1 MNITSAGSGQCYA
14 TKFQMPRYF
23 IEVAYKGTR
32 YAGFQKQ
39 DNANTIQ
46 AELEKALAIYFRV
59 AVDLTGSSRTDA
71 GVHAR
76 QNFFH
81 FDTMAINAASDLEKA
96 RYHLNAILPADIV
109 VNSLFPVEDDAHCRF
124 DALYRIYE
132 YQVYRKKDPFLQDQG
147 YYYPYKVNLDLLQE
161 AAKELL
167 NHTDFESF
175 AKRNSQVFTYNCTI
189 ISSEWRFEGDL
200 LIYKVQANRF
210 LRGMVKGLVGTML
223 KAATR
228 GKTIHDFRNIILA
241 KDSSRAEFAVPSQGL
256 TLITVGY
263 PVVNGVKEV

>member
-1 MNITSAGSGQCYA
+1 
-14 TKFQMPRYF
+14 MPRYF

-59 AVDLTGSSRTDA
+59 PFDLTGSSRTDA

-81 FDTMAINAASDLEKA
+81 FDTESITPGADLNKA
-96 RYHLNAILPADIV
+96 VYHLNAILPQDIV
-109 VNSLFPVEDDAHCRF
+109 VRRIFKVGAQAHCRF

-132 YQVYRKKDPFLQDQG
+132 YRIYQLKDPFLQDDA
-147 YYYPYKVNLDLLQE
+147 YHYPYRLNRDILINS
-161 AAKELL
+161 ARELL

-175 AKRNSQVFTYNCTI
+175 AKRNSQVFTHNCTI
-189 ISSEWRFEGDL
+189 IRSEWRFEGEL

-223 KAATR
+223 KAATK
-228 GKTIHDFRNIILA
+228 GYSAEEFRAIILG
-241 KDSSRAEFAVPSQGL
+241 KNPSRAEFAVPSQGL
-256 TLITVGY
+256 TLIQVGY
-263 PVVNGVKEV
+263 PVVNEEQNAPRETSS

>member
-1 MNITSAGSGQCYA
+1 
-14 TKFQMPRYF
+14 MPRYF

-46 AELEKALAIYFRV
+46 AELEKALAIYFRSP
-59 AVDLTGSSRTDA
+59 VDLTGSSRTDA

-81 FDTMAINAASDLEKA
+81 FDTVAIRPGSDLNKA
-96 RYHLNAILPADIV
+96 CYHLNAILPIDIV
-109 VNSLFPVEDDAHCRF
+109 VNNLFQVEADAHCRF

-132 YQVYRKKDPFLQDQG
+132 YKVYQKKDPFLQDQA
-147 YYYPYKVNLDLLQE
+147 YHYPYKLNRDILQQ

-189 ISSEWRFEGDL
+189 ISSGWRFEEDDV
-200 LIYKVQANRF
+200 LIYRVQANRF

-223 KAATR
+223 KVATK
-228 GKTIHDFRNIILA
+228 GNTIDDFRNIILA
-241 KDSSRAEFAVPSQGL
+241 KDASRSEFAVPSQGL
-256 TLITVGY
+256 TLIRVGY
-263 PVVNGVKEV
+263 PVANAAQKVP